1 LAERK
6 RTRVFLAYS
15 HWDRD
20 HPVFRRLLDDLQAT
34 KAVDLWFDEAR
45 IRVGDRF
52 DSAIQAGVKR
62 ADVCLVVL
70 SHRMDASPWLQQE
83 ARLAHE
89 IQRGRNTLAV
99 IGLAIGKEFR
109 GEHLRAVPFQV
120 VDLSRDYDRGLE
132 ALLEVLAPRPRDAMA
147 RFDIV
152 SPVRGSSI
160 IQVSELV
167 GRKLIEHF
175 RRNPA
180 ELRRIDRRK
189 FEELVA
195 ELFDGFGYVVELTR
209 RTRDGGRDVVAVK
222 HGEVAVKYLIECKR
236 PDPGGYVGVRPVRE
250 LYGVKHDEAATKA
263 VLATTAYF
271 SADALLFFD
280 RHKWELEPRDYFG
293 VTEWIEEYLRGDVDS
308 KLRGTLGPK

>member
-1 LAERK
+1 
-6 RTRVFLAYS
+6 
-15 HWDRD
+15 
-20 HPVFRRLLDDLQAT
+20 VFRRLLDDLQAT

-52 DSAIQAGVKR
+52 DSAIQTGVKR
-62 ADVCLVVL
+62 VDVCLVVL

-99 IGLAIGKEFR
+99 IGLAIDKEFR

-120 VDLSRDYDRGLE
+120 FDLSRDYDRGLE
-132 ALLEVLAPRPRDAMA
+132 ALLEVLTPRPRDAMA

-293 VTEWIEEYLRGDVDS
+293 VTEWIDEYLRGDVDS
-308 KLRGTLGPK
+308 KLRGA